1 MNISLRS
8 MYVHYLVIYLYIRSL
23 TRTAFSRALAATL
36 KIINMKTT
44 SLLIILFLMGM
55 IFQKDSTNKITTS
68 VYDWEKIEVEKTK
81 SGERRQ
87 FLKGETSVLDYLEIH
102 VTTLNPGKAPHGS
115 HIHADGEELIIIK
128 EGLIEQSIN
137 GVKKVVGPGSVILA
151 LPGDDHG
158 IWNAGETEASYYII
172 KWKTDKK
179 PNSERAK
186 LSGGSKF
193 YDWNDIEFK
202 TTSKGGKRQFM
213 QRPTALLEE
222 LEMHVTTLN
231 EGVTSHGE
239 HVHES
244 EEIILVIKGEV
255 EESING
261 TPHRA
266 GPGSLFLLTD
276 KVSHGIKNVGEGQC
290 EYFAF
295 KWKK

>member
-1 MNISLRS
+1 MTNTIVCNLFEFNIK
-8 MYVHYLVIYLYIRSL
+8 YYICLCNNKVETNKTSD
-23 TRTAFSRALAATL
+23 
-36 KIINMKTT
+36 MKTT
-44 SLLIILFLMGM
+44 LLLFVIFLSGM
-55 IFQKDSTNKITTS
+55 ISKNGNEKKITQA
-68 VYDWEKIEVEKTK
+68 VYDWEKIEVVKTK

-87 FLKGETSVLDYLEIH
+87 FLEGSTSALDYLEIH

-115 HIHADGEELIIIK
+115 HVHADGEELIIVK

-158 IWNAGETEASYYII
+158 IWNAGDTQASYYII
-172 KWKTDKK
+172 KWRTNKK
-179 PNSERAK
+179 PNMERAK

-202 TTSKGGKRQFM
+202 TTKKGGKRQIM
-213 QRPTALLEE
+213 QRTTALLED

-239 HVHES
+239 HTHSS

-276 KVSHGIKNVGEGQC
+276 DVPHGIRNVGKGQC

-295 KWKK
+295 KWTL